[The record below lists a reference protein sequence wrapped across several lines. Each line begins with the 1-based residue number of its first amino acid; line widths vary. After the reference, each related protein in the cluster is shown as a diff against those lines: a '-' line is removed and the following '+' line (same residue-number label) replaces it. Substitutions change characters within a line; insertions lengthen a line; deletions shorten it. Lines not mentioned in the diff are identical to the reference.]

1 MNVRSESPINANFS
15 VQSGDILNFV
25 ESEKIYLDVQS
36 NLLLRSPVLSV
47 TLP

>member
-25 ESEKIYLDVQS
+25 ESEKIYLDVFKYINGS
-36 NLLLRSPVLSV
+36 KV
-47 TLP
+47 